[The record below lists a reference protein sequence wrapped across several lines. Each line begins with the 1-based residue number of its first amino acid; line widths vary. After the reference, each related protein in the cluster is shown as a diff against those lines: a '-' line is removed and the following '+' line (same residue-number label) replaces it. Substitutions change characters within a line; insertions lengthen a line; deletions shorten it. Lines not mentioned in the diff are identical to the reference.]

1 MASKYYL
8 LSIIFWTLVIAITAV
23 LTNVVWIE
31 YRSIA
36 VLIGGGV
43 VLSIEV
49 VGFVISLNSVNRKI
63 ASFLNAL
70 QNNDTSIKLPS
81 GTRNK
86 TSRELHDA
94 FNHVVSIFQEV
105 KMEYAAREQLFL
117 EMIEHSST
125 GFISIDDHG
134 DFEIMNQTARNLLG
148 AKFTSNLK
156 RLKRNLPELHQL
168 ITNLDSGE
176 VKSCRIENEEGFSV
190 IQVSSAGLKF
200 RDQKFTLL
208 SLQDIKN
215 EIDAKEM
222 ESWHKLIRIMNH
234 EIMNSIAPITSVS
247 KSLKPIFLK
256 DSTPIDPSEID
267 EKKIGDT
274 ISGLEIIES
283 MSSGLKNFVGHYRKL
298 SKIPEP
304 VITSLDVVNWTDTL
318 KSLGLELIPNDNTEL
333 ELIIED
339 GVKAIHADEGLLNQ
353 VMINLIKNAVEA
365 PNQRDKKIIK
375 VTVGPASDG
384 KTIIRVINDG
394 SPISEDIQ
402 DKIFVPFF
410 TSKEH
415 GAGIGLFLCRMIIS
429 GHTGSIS
436 AYTNQSAETVFEII
450 L

>member
-1 MASKYYL
+1 M
-8 LSIIFWTLVIAITAV
+8 
-23 LTNVVWIE
+23 
-31 YRSIA
+31 
-36 VLIGGGV
+36 
-43 VLSIEV
+43 
-49 VGFVISLNSVNRKI
+49 
-63 ASFLNAL
+63 
-70 QNNDTSIKLPS
+70 LPT

-86 TSRELHDA
+86 TIRELHEA

-105 KMEYAAREQLFL
+105 KIEYAARELLFL

-148 AKFTSNLK
+148 AKFTSNLT
-156 RLKRNLPELHQL
+156 RLESDMPELHHL
-168 ITNLDSGE
+168 ITHLNPGE
-176 VKSCRIENEEGFSV
+176 LKSCRIEREEGFSI

-200 RDQKFTLL
+200 RDQMFTLL

-222 ESWHKLIRIMNH
+222 ESWQKLIRIMNH

-256 DSTPIDPSEID
+256 GNTPIEPSEID

-298 SKIPEP
+298 SQIPEP
-304 VITSLDVVNWTDTL
+304 VIISLDIVKWTDTL
-318 KSLGLELIPNDNTEL
+318 RSLGSELIPNGNIEL
-333 ELIIED
+333 DIVIQD
-339 GVKAIHADEGLLNQ
+339 GVKAINADEGLLNQ
-353 VMINLIKNAVEA
+353 VMINLIKNAAEA
-365 PNQRDKKIIK
+365 PNPRDIKKIK
-375 VTVGPASDG
+375 VTVGAANDG
-384 KTIIRVINDG
+384 KTVIRVINDG
-394 SPISEDIQ
+394 APISADIQ

-415 GAGIGLFLCRMIIS
+415 GAGIGLFLCRQIIS
-429 GHTGSIS
+429 GHGGSIS
-436 AYTNQSAETVFEII
+436 AYTNLKAETVFEI
-450 L
+450 LL